1 MRRQYRPALR
11 VPSLKSVA
19 QDQPADDGL
28 VFLFAP
34 STMRE
39 LSCIA
44 DGQPRRPVASLVA
57 IDAMEA
63 MEAS

>member
-1 MRRQYRPALR
+1 MTGTSSMRRQYRPALR
-11 VPSLKSVA
+11 VQSRKSVA

-34 STMRE
+34 VAMRE

-44 DGQPRRPVASLVA
+44 DGWRRPVAGLVA
-57 IDAMEA
+57 IDAT
-63 MEAS
+63 